1 MNWRDS
7 KRQISK
13 NTISYWIRDLIL
25 KAHKRNDKKLFGKV
39 KAHTVRS
46 ISASLGFTA
55 NRSLYQVLKAGTWTR
70 HNTFTNFYLKRFSVR
85 KLDKF
90 AVELGPLIA
99 AQSVVGAANSSK

>member
-1 MNWRDS
+1 MIR
-7 KRQISK
+7 
-13 NTISYWIRDLIL
+13 SY
-25 KAHKRNDKKLFGKV
+25 
-39 KAHTVRS
+39 TVELRPIQS
-46 ISASLGFTA
+46 EVSAPPSVFTA

-99 AQSVVGAANSSK
+99 TQSVVGAANSSK